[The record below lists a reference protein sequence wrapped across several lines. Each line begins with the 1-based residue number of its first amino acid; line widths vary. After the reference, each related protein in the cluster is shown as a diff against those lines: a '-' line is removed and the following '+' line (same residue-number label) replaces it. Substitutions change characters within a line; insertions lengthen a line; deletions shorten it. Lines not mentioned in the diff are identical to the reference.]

1 MEDKNDYAKMGLRAL
16 RRAAK
21 KVYEEARKNNTK
33 IPIWENGK
41 VVYIAPTLEIIS
53 KLSEPES

>member
-1 MEDKNDYAKMGLRAL
+1 MEKHNEYTKMGFRAL
-16 RRAAK
+16 KRAAK
-21 KVYEEARKNNTK
+21 KVYEEARKNNMK

-41 VVYIAPTLEIIS
+41 VVYIEPTLEIIS